1 MIGSPLARQS
11 PQIIPDLSTEYWLGL
26 GTGFFSIVAGLF
38 FYYFIRQKLGGGRPI
53 GGQDASIQTDAPV
66 YHDATLPFGPW
77 RVDTLAKGVGY
88 QYLIMG
94 WMLL

>member
-66 YHDATLPFGPW
+66 YHDAIK
-77 RVDTLAKGVGY
+77 DTLAKGVIY